1 MGGQRETLL
10 QGEGVKPLF
19 RAVVRGLSVSL
30 CRKSIVGSICRRSV
44 GCLFV
49 WDFLRREIDG
59 GFLSKISPFFIGTQQ
74 SPHYF
79 EWYQTLLRPSELLR
93 TN

>member
-30 CRKSIVGSICRRSV
+30 CGKSIVGSICRRSV

-49 WDFLRREIDG
+49 RDFLRREIDG
-59 GFLSKISPFFIGTQQ
+59 GFLSKISSLIIGTKQQ

-79 EWYQTLLRPSELLR
+79 E
-93 TN
+93 